1 VDDEFTKIPV
11 PMTEFLLPFLGR
23 MHPVLVHLPI
33 GILIFGILLCFF
45 PQNGKNALLPSIRLA
60 FLIGGIV
67 ALAAGVSGFLQY
79 QWEGFAWEDV
89 KLHLMG
95 GVITAVGSFGVY
107 ALVKN
112 VEALTT
118 KIRVLALVL
127 GLILGITGHWG
138 GNLTHGE
145 GYFTE
150 VLPAD
155 LQSLFG
161 VAVQPEMGPQLT
173 EETWENAQLY
183 VEVIQPILNKNC
195 KSCHNPRNRK
205 GELDLSS
212 LAALRKGGE
221 EGQVLTAGD
230 AAHSALFARL
240 LLPKEDEKHMPPA
253 EKNQPSKEEIALI
266 ESWIKGG
273 AKESGTLAA
282 AGISKNQI
290 ERFILKNEIPFYPTL
305 ALAPL
310 AADSLAN
317 LKEAGLFA
325 EAVESG
331 SGLLKVSCINLPSF
345 QDSDWK
351 LLESIK
357 SRIAYLDLSGTQVT
371 DAVVEQLSAL
381 PNLTVLKLNSTGI
394 AGNSLK
400 KLATLNNLKLLYLN
414 KTAINLSQLQALS
427 SSKSLQKVFAF
438 DTPASLELA
447 TSGKV
452 SFPFILEAGS
462 YSLPKLATDS
472 IVY

>member
-1 VDDEFTKIPV
+1 
-11 PMTEFLLPFLGR
+11 MTEFLLPFLGR

-60 FLIGGIV
+60 FLIGGIA
-67 ALAAGVSGFLQY
+67 ALAAGGTGFLQY

-89 KLHLMG
+89 QLHLVG

-112 VEALTT
+112 AEMLTT

-161 VAVQPEMGPQLT
+161 AEFQPELGPQLT

-183 VEVIQPILNKNC
+183 AEVIQPILNKNC

-205 GELDLSS
+205 GELDLTS

-221 EGQVLTAGD
+221 EGLVLTAGD

-253 EKNQPSKEEIALI
+253 EKNQPSKEEITLI

-310 AADSLAN
+310 AADSLAG

-331 SGLLKVSCINLPSF
+331 SGLLKISCINLPSF

-351 LLESIK
+351 LLESVK

-371 DAVVEQLSAL
+371 DAVVEQLAAL

-400 KLATLNNLKLLYLN
+400 KLAILNNLKLLYLN
-414 KTAINLSQLQALS
+414 KTSVNLSQLQALS
-427 SSKSLQKVFAF
+427 STKSLQKVFAF

-447 TSGKV
+447 TSGKAN
-452 SFPFILEAGS
+452 FPFILEAGS